1 MKIEING
8 WWWMITR
15 VTLEIMFFRLATFI
29 HFVYHLHHS
38 FQCSRVLRHHSS
50 MSLLLS
56 LSDLESIW
64 DPCHDSVHQVYL
76 FLTYFRI
83 NTRSC
88 SFISIAHYVSYGVTM
103 AILFHISYFHVLKIF
118 FRCWK
123 NFSIPSLQVATSN
136 FRSNFTR
143 RVLKLSSKSES
154 ERMRKE
160 YFLQAKDDL
169 MERICDITKNE

>member
-1 MKIEING
+1 MLVYYRYIPMNG
-8 WWWMITR
+8 TDDENWDKWLM
-15 VTLEIMFFRLATFI
+15 MDD
-29 HFVYHLHHS
+29 
-38 FQCSRVLRHHSS
+38 HSS
-50 MSLLLS
+50 YTRNNVLSPCHFYPFRVPLAPLFPMLSCSPPPFLYVLTS

-160 YFLQAKDDL
+160 YFFA
-169 MERICDITKNE
+169 N